1 MLNADRNLAP
11 ATVQKHYARY
21 CTVYETVVLGRY
33 LNQVQECEADM
44 DFLSSDKSAVKP
56 VWLYTLLTCALD
68 QKMQDS
74 NRKLIGSWV
83 MDAVPRVDGT
93 AEYLNFLQDAFLP
106 WATLGY
112 LFTNTLRR
120 EDGVLYCEHGNKL
133 SSFIFKL
140 LSNNPDLLSPAVEA
154 ILASI
159 SGRHGNRFAQAKV
172 YLIDGIARAVQENPG
187 LSISP
192 AHLEKMYEIA
202 TWANLTE
209 VARDYLFAQSWKMC
223 YDYAK
228 RQSSE
233 TLTEF
238 VNVSAKKWDDLTEK
252 ARGLNSNAS
261 AEQDGTIGS
270 MALPPS
276 NREKNEEKAQQRCI
290 ASLKLV
296 ESGRTPRPDADAVEE
311 ELSEIWN
318 DLEYLEYPKGLTL
331 SMTKVFLDHD
341 LLQFALETKSSSLSR
356 LLSAKVEKL
365 LRLSEPRSYLLG
377 SLVESV
383 RAVVLRLPSAA
394 SLLNLSALIVH
405 LAQHPPSTSIDMQLD
420 EALVPLLPGVSSELK
435 IFNHEF
441 YFGHREAIGFA
452 GLLDLSSRLH
462 TIDAK
467 LPRETFDTLFAPWY
481 TQKIPPNVVST
492 WKTVLELQVMLLCC
506 EQFVP
511 HAASEEVRALLTKIQ
526 YVLSVEPLPRY
537 RYLLEWMVARIY
549 IHHPELRDV
558 IFQELRTK
566 DHHSNPKFLASLMK
580 IGVRIAKSEGSDLA
594 FASQLATLF
603 VPLAASSKVVIR
615 HEAQWQV
622 PILLEHVREMQ
633 SDAGMR
639 NPAFEALDDYI
650 RSLERFDD
658 PPVER
663 QIGNFDP
670 IQHHNLTH
678 LVEGPWHELDEHE
691 KRLCSRSDFLTLYA
705 NDNHD
710 SPSLPPSCIPL
721 GDSTLIHRSALP
733 TQQQEKPQP
742 PKDLESRTLQN
753 ITAIS
758 RALNTEA
765 TTTTPTPTPTPLQT
779 KGAAY
784 LSSQTSRK
792 RPSTLLVIA
801 SLVDNPYNLGGLSR
815 VSEIF
820 GAKTLYMENPRLTT
834 SSKDFTST
842 SVSSHL
848 HLDIQPLPPASL
860 AQFLAA
866 KKREDGGGFYVV
878 GIEQTDRSAI
888 LGSKECVLPE
898 KCVLVVGSEREGIP
912 AVVLAE
918 CDLLVEIPQVG
929 ITRSLNVQTAAGIVL
944 CEYVRQHAL

>member
-74 NRKLIGSWV
+74 NRKFIGSWV

-140 LSNNPDLLSPAVEA
+140 LSNNPDLLGPAVEA

-223 YDYAK
+223 HDYAK

-252 ARGLNSNAS
+252 ARGLSSNAS

-290 ASLKLV
+290 AFLKLV

-331 SMTKVFLDHD
+331 SITKVFLDHD
-341 LLQFALETKSSSLSR
+341 LLQVALETKSSSLSR

-435 IFNHEF
+435 KFNHEF

-467 LPRETFDTLFAPWY
+467 LPRETFVTLFAPWY
-481 TQKIPPNVVST
+481 TQKIPPNVVSA

-670 IQHHNLTH
+670 IKHHNLTH

-710 SPSLPPSCIPL
+710 SPSLLPSCIPL
-721 GDSTLIHRSALP
+721 GDSTTLIHRPALL
-733 TQQQEKPQP
+733 TQQEKPQP

-758 RALNTEA
+758 RALSTEV
-765 TTTTPTPTPTPLQT
+765 TTTTTTTPTPLQT

-792 RPSTLLVIA
+792 RPPTLLVIA

-820 GAKTLYMENPRLTT
+820 GAKTLYIENPRLTT